1 MASLAIATQ
10 HSDIHNNNTSATT
23 TTSDGKRILVGFV
36 LGGDGSSSSTTAS
49 TTTTSTRRYQG
60 PDLPQNFQLQQHQFD
75 ENDHPDILYTVS
87 RAVRLEQREEE
98 AQK

>member
-36 LGGDGSSSSTTAS
+36 LGGGGDGSPSSP
-49 TTTTSTRRYQG
+49 TTTSTTRRYPG
-60 PDLPQNFQLQQHQFD
+60 PDELPKHFQLQPHQFD
-75 ENDHPDILYTVS
+75 ENDRPDILYTVS